1 MSRCLKS
8 NLIILFS
15 CLSSI
20 VFGDTNY
27 QPANPVWQEEFGYE
41 GFSCFPQLLNV
52 ENNKTIFIIGTMY
65 NQRDP
70 NSIGRIWQWTLDEKT
85 GKRLSDITL
94 KSAKPKDCRLIQLF
108 WITKGLDVTDSN
120 ECQIFVDP
128 MERGGK
134 QSLIKNKEGHVF
146 QSYEVKTQATAN
158 GFSAGRMKRINSK
171 EYLLFG
177 SEKKGPN
184 GIIQKRNNSGD
195 VIWEK
200 QYQYEGVSR
209 VTDIAQ
215 SKVGD
220 LLVAAGLTGER
231 ETNSFSAW
239 VNIIA
244 DDGAVINREVFNLD
258 AFDLVRV
265 PQAAVL
271 DNNNI
276 AMVYNIAAEG
286 QLTNIEYRIYSKN
299 LELKLKDSVY
309 TWKQDF
315 LYYGM
320 ATIDG
325 GFVIVHNA
333 FESGGQCTILNQY
346 DCDGKKIKAI
356 KIDGVGVLANQVIID
371 SKGKMVYLASLKT
384 PDLLPARTVV
394 TALKLE

>member
-27 QPANPVWQEEFGYE
+27 QPANPVWQVEFGYE

-52 ENNKTIFIIGTMY
+52 ENNETIFIVGTTY
-65 NQRDP
+65 NQLDP
-70 NSIGRIWQWTLDEKT
+70 NSIGRIWQWTLDKKT

-94 KSAKPKDCRLIQLF
+94 KSATPNDCGLISRS
-108 WITKGLDVTDSN
+108 WITKGLDVIDSN
-120 ECQIFVDP
+120 EPQILIDP

-134 QSLIKNKEGHVF
+134 LSLIKNKEGHIV
-146 QSYEVKTQATAN
+146 QSEVKTQATTN
-158 GFSAGRMKRINSK
+158 GFFAGRIKRINPK

-177 SEKKGPN
+177 SGRKAQN

-200 QYQYEGVSR
+200 QYQYGGR
-209 VTDIAQ
+209 NCVTSIAQ
-215 SKVGD
+215 SKADG
-220 LLVAAGLTGER
+220 LLVAAGWTGEMKTR
-231 ETNSFSAW
+231 SFSAW
-239 VNIIA
+239 INIIA
-244 DDGAVINREVFNLD
+244 DDGALIDSEVFN
-258 AFDLVRV
+258 FDKNDLMRV

-271 DNNNI
+271 DKNNI
-276 AMVYNIAAEG
+276 AVVYNVATEE
-286 QLTNIEYRIYSKN
+286 QLTNIEYRIYSNN
-299 LELKLKDSVY
+299 LELKFKESVY
-309 TWKQDF
+309 ACKADF
-315 LYYGM
+315 LHYGM

-325 GFVIVHNA
+325 GFVIVHNVL
-333 FESGGQCTILNQY
+333 EPGIQYTILNQY
-346 DCDGKKIKAI
+346 DCEGKKIKAI
-356 KIDGVGVLANQVIID
+356 KIDGIGVLADQVIID

-384 PDLLPARTVV
+384 PDLLPARTVI